1 MRNEV
6 VVNFANVGHYYGIK
20 VPDEPDPI
28 RNGSFIEGANKNTT
42 GEDEFWAK
50 KGLKDDLLK
59 HGKTWGFLH

>member
-42 GEDEFWAK
+42 GEDK
-50 KGLKDDLLK
+50 
-59 HGKTWGFLH
+59 FLSQKRA